1 MRQRGLRVLKIN
13 LKGWLNSLIPLS
25 SSIFHRLNERD
36 PKEGQMNR
44 AKKDLIDGDVSS
56 CLMYE
61 EEKVK
66 SRLIDKGALQ
76 SKVEG
81 VKSETN

>member
-1 MRQRGLRVLKIN
+1 
-13 LKGWLNSLIPLS
+13 
-25 SSIFHRLNERD
+25 
-36 PKEGQMNR
+36 MNR

-56 CLMYE
+56 CLMHE

-81 VKSETN
+81 LKIETN

>member
-1 MRQRGLRVLKIN
+1 
-13 LKGWLNSLIPLS
+13 
-25 SSIFHRLNERD
+25 
-36 PKEGQMNR
+36 MNR
-44 AKKDLIDGDVSS
+44 AKKYLIDGYVSS

-66 SRLIDKGALQ
+66 SRLIDKGTLK

-81 VKSETN
+81 VKSETNLHQSDQGCPS

>member
-1 MRQRGLRVLKIN
+1 
-13 LKGWLNSLIPLS
+13 
-25 SSIFHRLNERD
+25 
-36 PKEGQMNR
+36 MNR

-76 SKVEG
+76 SEVEG
-81 VKSETN
+81 LKSETN

>member
-1 MRQRGLRVLKIN
+1 
-13 LKGWLNSLIPLS
+13 
-25 SSIFHRLNERD
+25 
-36 PKEGQMNR
+36 MNR
-44 AKKDLIDGDVSS
+44 AKKHLIDGDVSS

-81 VKSETN
+81 LKSETN

>member
-1 MRQRGLRVLKIN
+1 
-13 LKGWLNSLIPLS
+13 
-25 SSIFHRLNERD
+25 
-36 PKEGQMNR
+36 MNR

-66 SRLIDKGALQ
+66 SRLIDKGALKN
-76 SKVEG
+76 KVEG
-81 VKSETN
+81 VKSETNLHQSDQGWPS

>member
-1 MRQRGLRVLKIN
+1 
-13 LKGWLNSLIPLS
+13 
-25 SSIFHRLNERD
+25 
-36 PKEGQMNR
+36 MNR
-44 AKKDLIDGDVSS
+44 AKKDLTDGDVSS

-66 SRLIDKGALQ
+66 SRLIDKGAIQ

-81 VKSETN
+81 LKSETN